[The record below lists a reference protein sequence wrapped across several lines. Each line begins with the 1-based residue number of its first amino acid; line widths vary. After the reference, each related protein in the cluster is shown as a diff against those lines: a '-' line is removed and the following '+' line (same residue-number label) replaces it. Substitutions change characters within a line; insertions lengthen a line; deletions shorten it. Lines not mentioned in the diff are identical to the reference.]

1 MGANRAA
8 RVGRAIK
15 EEMAGLLRSLRDPR
29 IGFASIVDVETSADL
44 RYAKIYVS
52 VYGDQEAAAETIR
65 SLDKTSG
72 FLRGEIGRKLGL
84 RYAPEISF
92 HLDQTIAKGARIQE
106 LLRETV
112 EGGERGGG

>member
-8 RVGRAIK
+8 KVSKAIQ
-15 EEMAGLLRSLRDPR
+15 EEMAVLLRGLRDPR

-52 VYGDQEAAAETIR
+52 VYGDQDAANETIR
-65 SLDKTSG
+65 SLEKTSG

-92 HLDQTIAKGARIQE
+92 HLDQTIARGARIHE
-106 LLRETV
+106 LLRETL
-112 EGGERGGG
+112 EGGDGAGE